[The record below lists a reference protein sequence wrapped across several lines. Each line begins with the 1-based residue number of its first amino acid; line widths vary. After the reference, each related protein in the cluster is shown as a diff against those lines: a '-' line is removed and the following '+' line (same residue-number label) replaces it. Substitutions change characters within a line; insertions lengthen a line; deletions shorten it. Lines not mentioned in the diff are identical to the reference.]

1 MTYNYYYAILRPQKR
16 KGVLYMM
23 LNLYLDHYG
32 EYAENKYRDMYLYD
46 EQGVYM
52 AFPDCYVFLISYEG
66 SKCIKMVNSDMNI
79 CSCLEDAVTLI
90 DKKYKV
96 GEDTFYVDKVCW
108 HLKGKVRLARKFDLS
123 RKDNFSYP
131 AKRKDLYGIYQDRNR
146 DLYIYAP
153 KDETLDAN
161 CQDISYHDK
170 MVTAYRDVAKLVG
183 NISVNGT
190 YYQYLQKDAPFE
202 GKVYDKGRFTG
213 GHKCVTNNVTNYK
226 IDNFDLHITSNSAT
240 TIDGAL
246 REKSKKLAEAIKTKT
261 NSFRF
266 KDITYADI
274 EVLLKYF
281 DIKEK

>member
-1 MTYNYYYAILRPQKR
+1 
-16 KGVLYMM
+16 M
-23 LNLYLDHYG
+23 LNLYLDYYG

-52 AFPDCYVFLISYEG
+52 TFHDCYMFLVSYDG
-66 SKCIKMVNSDMNI
+66 SKRIKMTDNIMNM
-79 CSCLEDAVTLI
+79 CSYLEDAVALI

-108 HLKGKVRLARKFDLS
+108 HLKGKVRLARKLDLS
-123 RKDNFSYP
+123 RKDNFSFP
-131 AKRKDLYGIYQDRNR
+131 AKRKDLYGIYQDKNR

-161 CQDISYHDK
+161 CQDIAYFDK

-183 NISVNGT
+183 DISVNGT

-202 GKVYDKGRFTG
+202 GRIFEKGKFTG
-213 GHKCVTNNVTNYK
+213 GHKCVTDTVANYK
-226 IDNFDLHITSNSAT
+226 IDNFDLLITSNNVT
-240 TIDGAL
+240 TKDSEM
-246 REKSKKLAEAIKTKT
+246 REESKRLAEAIKTKT
-261 NSFRF
+261 NLFRL
-266 KDITYADI
+266 KDITYTDVETI
-274 EVLLKYF
+274 LKYF

>member
-1 MTYNYYYAILRPQKR
+1 
-16 KGVLYMM
+16 M
-23 LNLYLDHYG
+23 LNLFLDYYG

-52 AFPDCYVFLISYEG
+52 TFHDCYVFIVRYDG
-66 SKCIKMVNSDMNI
+66 SKRIKMVNSGMNI
-79 CSCLEDAVTLI
+79 CSCLEDAVDLI

-96 GEDTFYVDKVCW
+96 GEDTFYIDKVCW
-108 HLKGKVRLARKFDLS
+108 HLKGKIRLARKFDLS
-123 RKDNFSYP
+123 RKDNFSFP
-131 AKRKDLYGIYQDRNR
+131 TQREDLYGVYRDRNR

-202 GKVYDKGRFTG
+202 GKVFEKGKFTG
-213 GHKCVTNNVTNYK
+213 GHKCVTNMVTNYK
-226 IDNFDLHITSNSAT
+226 IDNFDLLITSNSVT
-240 TIDGAL
+240 TKDSEM

-261 NSFRF
+261 NLFRL
-266 KDITYADI
+266 KDITYTDVETI
-274 EVLLKYF
+274 LKYF

>member
-1 MTYNYYYAILRPQKR
+1 
-16 KGVLYMM
+16 M
-23 LNLYLDHYG
+23 LNLYLDYYG

-52 AFPDCYVFLISYEG
+52 TFHDCYMFFVSYDG
-66 SKCIKMVNSDMNI
+66 SKRIKMTDNIMNMCSYLKDTVDLVNS
-79 CSCLEDAVTLI
+79 
-90 DKKYKV
+90 KYKV
-96 GEDTFYVDKVCW
+96 HEDAFYANNVYW
-108 HLKGKVRLARKFDLS
+108 HLKDKIRLARKLDLS
-123 RKDNFSYP
+123 RKDNFSFP
-131 AKRKDLYGIYQDRNR
+131 TQREDLYGVYRDRNR

-161 CQDISYHDK
+161 CLDTSYTDK

-202 GKVYDKGRFTG
+202 GKIFEKGRFTS
-213 GHKCVTNNVTNYK
+213 GHKCITNKVTDFK
-226 IDNFDLHITSNSAT
+226 IDNFDLLITSNSVT
-240 TIDGAL
+240 TMDSEL

-261 NSFRF
+261 NLYKL
-266 KDITYADI
+266 KDITYTDVEAM
-274 EVLLKYF
+274 LKYF

>member
-1 MTYNYYYAILRPQKR
+1 
-16 KGVLYMM
+16 M
-23 LNLYLDHYG
+23 LNLYLDYYG

-52 AFPDCYVFLISYEG
+52 TFHDCYMFLISYDG
-66 SKCIKMVNSDMNI
+66 SKRIKMTDNIMNM
-79 CSCLEDAVTLI
+79 CSYLEDAVALI

-108 HLKGKVRLARKFDLS
+108 HLKGKVRLARKLDLS
-123 RKDNFSYP
+123 RKDNFSFP

-161 CQDISYHDK
+161 CQDIAYFDK

-183 NISVNGT
+183 DISVHGT

-202 GKVYDKGRFTG
+202 GKIFEKGKFTG
-213 GHKCVTNNVTNYK
+213 GHKCVTNMVTNYI
-226 IDNFDLHITSNSAT
+226 IDNFDLLITSNNVT
-240 TIDGAL
+240 TKDSEM
-246 REKSKKLAEAIKTKT
+246 REESKRLAEAIKTKT

>member
-1 MTYNYYYAILRPQKR
+1 
-16 KGVLYMM
+16 M
-23 LNLYLDHYG
+23 LNLYLDYYG

-52 AFPDCYVFLISYEG
+52 TFHDCYMFLVSYDG
-66 SKCIKMVNSDMNI
+66 SKRIKMTDNIMNM
-79 CSCLEDAVTLI
+79 CSYLEDAVALI

-108 HLKGKVRLARKFDLS
+108 HLKGKVRLARKLDLS
-123 RKDNFSYP
+123 RKDNFSFP
-131 AKRKDLYGIYQDRNR
+131 AKRKDLYGIYQDKNR

-161 CQDISYHDK
+161 CQDIAYFDK

-183 NISVNGT
+183 DISVNGT

-202 GKVYDKGRFTG
+202 GRIFEKGKFTG
-213 GHKCVTNNVTNYK
+213 GHKCVTDTVANYK
-226 IDNFDLHITSNSAT
+226 IDNFDLLITSNNVT
-240 TIDGAL
+240 TIDSAL

-261 NSFRF
+261 GFRF
-266 KDITYADI
+266 KDITYFDI
-274 EVLLKYF
+274 EVMLKYF

>member
-1 MTYNYYYAILRPQKR
+1 
-16 KGVLYMM
+16 M
-23 LNLYLDHYG
+23 LNLYLDYYG

-52 AFPDCYVFLISYEG
+52 TFHDCYVFLVRYDG
-66 SKCIKMVNSDMNI
+66 SKRIKMTDNIMNM
-79 CSCLEDAVTLI
+79 CSYLEDAVDLI

-123 RKDNFSYP
+123 RKDIFSFP

-161 CQDISYHDK
+161 CQDISYCDK

-202 GKVYDKGRFTG
+202 GKVYDKGILRFTG
-213 GHKCVTNNVTNYK
+213 GHKCVTNNITNYK
-226 IDNFDLHITSNSAT
+226 IDNFDLLITSNSAT

>member
-1 MTYNYYYAILRPQKR
+1 
-16 KGVLYMM
+16 M
-23 LNLYLDHYG
+23 LNLYLDYYG

-52 AFPDCYVFLISYEG
+52 TFHDCYVFLVSYDG
-66 SKCIKMVNSDMNI
+66 SKRIKMTDNI
-79 CSCLEDAVTLI
+79 INMCSYLKDAVALI

-96 GEDTFYVDKVCW
+96 GEDTFYVNKVCW

-131 AKRKDLYGIYQDRNR
+131 AQRKDLYGIYQDRNR

-161 CQDISYHDK
+161 CQDISYLDK

-226 IDNFDLHITSNSAT
+226 IDNFDLLITSNSVT
-240 TIDGAL
+240 TIDSEL
-246 REKSKKLAEAIKTKT
+246 REKSKALAEAIKTKT
-261 NSFRF
+261 NLYKL
-266 KDITYADI
+266 KDITYTDVEAM
-274 EVLLKYF
+274 LKYF

>member
-1 MTYNYYYAILRPQKR
+1 
-16 KGVLYMM
+16 
-23 LNLYLDHYG
+23 
-32 EYAENKYRDMYLYD
+32 
-46 EQGVYM
+46 
-52 AFPDCYVFLISYEG
+52 
-66 SKCIKMVNSDMNI
+66 MNI
-79 CSCLEDAVTLI
+79 CSCLEDAVTII

-96 GEDTFYVDKVCW
+96 CEDTFYVDKVCW
-108 HLKGKVRLARKFDLS
+108 HLKGKVRLARKLDLS
-123 RKDNFSYP
+123 RKDNFSFP

-161 CQDISYHDK
+161 CQDISYCDK

-213 GHKCVTNNVTNYK
+213 GHKCITNNVTNYR
-226 IDNFDLHITSNSAT
+226 IDNFNLSIASNSAT
-240 TIDGAL
+240 TIDSEL
-246 REKSKKLAEAIKTKT
+246 REKSKALAEAIKTKT
-261 NSFRF
+261 NLYKL
-266 KDITYADI
+266 KDITYTDVEAM
-274 EVLLKYF
+274 LKYF

>member
-1 MTYNYYYAILRPQKR
+1 
-16 KGVLYMM
+16 M
-23 LNLYLDHYG
+23 LNLFLDYYG

-52 AFPDCYVFLISYEG
+52 TFHDCYVFLVRYDG
-66 SKCIKMVNSDMNI
+66 SKRIKMTDNIMNM
-79 CSCLEDAVTLI
+79 CSYLEDAVALI

-96 GEDTFYVDKVCW
+96 CEDTFYVNKVCW

-131 AKRKDLYGIYQDRNR
+131 AQRKDLYGIYQDRNR

-161 CQDISYHDK
+161 CQDISYLDK

-226 IDNFDLHITSNSAT
+226 IDNFDLLITSNSVT
-240 TIDGAL
+240 TKDSEL

-261 NSFRF
+261 NLYKL
-266 KDITYADI
+266 KDITYTDVETI
-274 EVLLKYF
+274 LKYF

>member
-1 MTYNYYYAILRPQKR
+1 
-16 KGVLYMM
+16 M
-23 LNLYLDHYG
+23 LNLFLDYYG

-52 AFPDCYVFLISYEG
+52 TFHDCYMFLVSYDG
-66 SKCIKMVNSDMNI
+66 SKRIKMVNSNMNI
-79 CSCLEDAVTLI
+79 CSCLENVVDLI
-90 DKKYKV
+90 DRKYKV
-96 GEDTFYVDKVCW
+96 KEDMFYANKVCW
-108 HLKGKVRLARKFDLS
+108 HLKGKVRLARKLDLS
-123 RKDNFSYP
+123 KKDNFSFP
-131 AKRKDLYGIYQDRNR
+131 AQRKALCGIYQDRSR

-161 CQDISYHDK
+161 CLDTSYTDK
-170 MVTAYRDVAKLVG
+170 MVTAYRDVAKLIG
-183 NISVNGT
+183 DISVNGT

-202 GKVYDKGRFTG
+202 GKVPEKGRFTG
-213 GHKCVTNNVTNYK
+213 GHKYVTNNVTNYK
-226 IDNFDLHITSNSAT
+226 IDNFDLRITSNSAT
-240 TIDGAL
+240 TIDSAL

-261 NSFRF
+261 NPFRF

>member
-1 MTYNYYYAILRPQKR
+1 
-16 KGVLYMM
+16 M
-23 LNLYLDHYG
+23 LNLFLDYYG

-52 AFPDCYVFLISYEG
+52 TFHDCYVFLVSYDG
-66 SKCIKMVNSDMNI
+66 SKRIKVNNSTMNI
-79 CSCLEDAVTLI
+79 CSYLKDVVNLI
-90 DKKYKV
+90 DRQYKV
-96 GEDTFYVDKVCW
+96 GEDLFSVSKVCW
-108 HLKGKVRLARKFDLS
+108 HLDDKIRLARKFDLS
-123 RKDNFSYP
+123 RKDNFSYT
-131 AKRKDLYGIYQDRNR
+131 AQRKDLYGIYQDRNR

-153 KDETLDAN
+153 KAETLDTN
-161 CQDISYHDK
+161 CQDISYLDK

-183 NISVNGT
+183 DISVDGT
-190 YYQYLQKDAPFE
+190 YYQYIQKDAPFD
-202 GKVYDKGRFTG
+202 GKIFEKGKFTD

-226 IDNFDLHITSNSAT
+226 IDNFDLRITSNSAT
-240 TIDGAL
+240 TKDSEM
-246 REKSKKLAEAIKTKT
+246 REESKKLAEAIKTKT